1 MKLSKALSD
10 KPTLYGIIK
19 SNRKPKNFFGKNQF
33 NSSFP
38 VSLACYM
45 RDIKQSAVYLALNNR
60 LNVEASEISFDE
72 VFNTTLPN
80 EEIVFNFE
88 SVFEPYK
95 AYSYGDITGIDLVIK
110 GSEGEYLRALEIKLT
125 VIPDSGTAK
134 QDPSLWGA
142 ELVIRPASTL
152 YCALGMFDSCKD
164 GSDRIR
170 EIFEPVCHQIRDWT
184 STTEVY
190 SKKTEI
196 LAALSEF
203 QEEFHGRQKPF
214 LLQPIWR
221 TLGVAPVL
229 DDNAFD
235 IFVWSDFALCRTF
248 IDRSK
253 DDHIEGARGKKKA
266 KDKKEDVNRFFRS
279 AARLARILFE
289 LSSSSTMKTNT
300 SRIYTEMAFG
310 RQTDKEFA
318 LNGRITRGYMNSPRR
333 VKPILKRDILPN
345 IILNGGVKEL
355 SPERRFDQTI
365 YFTAADLF
373 VENNREEEVIE
384 KEER

>member
-1 MKLSKALSD
+1 MED
-10 KPTLYGIIK
+10 NTPTLYGITK

-45 RDIKQSAVYLALNNR
+45 RDINQSAVYLALNNH
-60 LNVEASEISFDE
+60 LDVEAREISFDE
-72 VFNTTLPN
+72 VFNTSEPN
-80 EEIVFNFE
+80 EKIVFNFE

-95 AYSYGDITGIDLVIK
+95 VYSYGDITGIDLVVK
-110 GSEGEYLRALEIKLT
+110 DLDGEYLRALEIKLT
-125 VIPDSGTAK
+125 VIPDSGSAK

-164 GSDRIR
+164 ESDRIR

-196 LAALSEF
+196 LAALNEF
-203 QEEFHGRQKPF
+203 QEEFHERQKPF

-253 DDHIEGARGKKKA
+253 EEDQIEDAKGKKKSR
-266 KDKKEDVNRFFRS
+266 DKKEEVNRYFRS

-300 SRIYTEMAFG
+300 SRIYTEMTFG

-333 VKPILKRDILPN
+333 IKPILKRDILPN

-373 VENNREEEVIE
+373 VENSREEEVIE
-384 KEER
+384 EEETPREE